1 MQFLEEKKI
10 LHIFNVGKDLSLLK
24 SNVAAGTSTLCMIS
38 HYDWKKATRLHTSLY
53 AAHPPN
59 SGIVSWKK
67 ICAPCIGV
75 YSIVIHV
82 CVHHIRAITPGAN
95 WGRLK

>member
-38 HYDWKKATRLHTSLY
+38 HYDWKKATRLHTGLY
-53 AAHPPN
+53 AVHPPIQALFL
-59 SGIVSWKK
+59 GRK
-67 ICAPCIGV
+67 
-75 YSIVIHV
+75 Y
-82 CVHHIRAITPGAN
+82 VHLALVFTV
-95 WGRLK
+95 L